1 MSGSTDDPL
10 GPAELADAAPDTA
23 PDAAPDV
30 ARDEAGELAA
40 FLAAENVANDYH
52 PGRED

>member
-10 GPAELADAAPDTA
+10 APANLADGAPDTA
-23 PDAAPDV
+23 PDT